1 MLPFTANLL
10 PNPML
15 SDAQADRVLRAHWG
29 IEATLSDLGSTQD
42 QNLLV
47 TRRDGTRYVLKI
59 TEAMWTRADLELQN
73 AAMRHVAAKGV
84 SARHRGRV
92 RCAQRVFL
100 VDGRRPGFLRDR
112 DRRPRC
118 DQG

>member
-47 TRRDGTRYVLKI
+47 TRRDGTRYLFKI
-59 TEAMWTRADLELQN
+59 TEAMWTRADRQTQN
-73 AAMRHVAAKGV
+73 AALRHLAARQA
-84 SARHRGRV
+84 SAR
-92 RCAQRVFL
+92 
-100 VDGRRPGFLRDR
+100 DPGAVPTSQ
-112 DRRPRC
+112 RPRL
-118 DQG
+118 G